1 MKWSID
7 RKTTAGFGVA
17 LAALVGIGAFSFLS
31 LSRLKNTSNQVEHTY
46 KVINKLGTLLSQLTD
61 AETGQRGYLLTGELR
76 YLKPYENA
84 IASIDQ
90 NLDELQKLTAN
101 NPDQQ
106 QHITQL
112 SPLITFKLAELKETI
127 TLRQSQGYEAALRVV
142 KTDRGKQAME
152 EIRAIVKVME
162 DEELQLLK
170 QRSDEQQVQRTL
182 LTILGSLIGVLSLAG
197 AVLLLNRNVFQRRQ
211 SEKTLESTEQKFRQ
225 MAENIHEVFWMS
237 SADLSEVLYISP
249 AYQQIW
255 GRTCESLYTN
265 PQSFLEAIH
274 PEDRERVIAN
284 LQQNIKTEFDIE
296 YRIIWQ
302 DGTVRWIWDRS
313 VPIYNQ
319 VGEVYRR
326 AGIAQD
332 ISDRKQAEQ
341 KIRFQSRLLDAVEQA
356 VIATDLEGNIIYWN
370 HYAEV
375 LYGWSA
381 VEVMGRLVV
390 DVVPAPSTK
399 EQAAKLMSRLQVGES
414 WSGEFLV
421 QRRDGTTFPAMVFD
435 SPIYNEQGSL
445 IGIVGV
451 SVDITERKR
460 AEEEL
465 QRSNA
470 ELQQFAYV
478 ASHDLQEPL
487 RMVSS
492 YTQLLAECY
501 QGQLDAQ
508 ADKFIAFATEGAT
521 RMQQLL
527 EDLLDYSRVSRRP
540 QPFEPINCTTILK
553 DVLTDLAVTMQE
565 SSAVVTADSLPT
577 VLGDRT
583 QLRQLLQNLISNAIK
598 FRREEPPV
606 VHISAEP
613 QEDFWLFTVRDNG
626 IGIDPQFAER
636 IFVLFQRLHSRQE
649 YPGTGIGLAICK
661 KIVERH
667 AGRIW
672 VESHLGEGSTFYFTL
687 PRQPQL
693 AS

>member
-61 AETGQRGYLLTGELR
+61 AETGQRGYLLTGEIR

-90 NLDELQKLTAN
+90 NLDELQELTAN

-106 QHITQL
+106 QHMTQL

-390 DVVPAPSTK
+390 DVVPAASTK

>member
-61 AETGQRGYLLTGELR
+61 AETGQRGYLLTGEIR
-76 YLKPYENA
+76 YLKPYNNA

-90 NLDELQKLTAN
+90 NLDELQELTAN

-106 QHITQL
+106 QHMTQL

-265 PQSFLEAIH
+265 PKSFLEAIH

-390 DVVPAPSTK
+390 DVVPAATTK

-598 FRREEPPV
+598 FRREEPPL

>member
-90 NLDELQKLTAN
+90 NLDELQELTAN

-182 LTILGSLIGVLSLAG
+182 LTILGSLIGVLSLGG

-265 PQSFLEAIH
+265 PKSFLEAIH

-381 VEVMGRLVV
+381 AEVMGRLVV
-390 DVVPAPSTK
+390 DVVPAASTK

-687 PRQPQL
+687 PRQGQL

>member
-61 AETGQRGYLLTGELR
+61 AETGQRGYLLTGEIR

-90 NLDELQKLTAN
+90 NLDELQELTAN

-381 VEVMGRLVV
+381 AEVMGRLVV
-390 DVVPAPSTK
+390 DVVPAASTK

-565 SSAVVTADSLPT
+565 SSAVVTANSLPT

-583 QLRQLLQNLISNAIK
+583 QLRQVLQNLISNAIK

>member
-61 AETGQRGYLLTGELR
+61 AETGQRGYLLTGEIR

-90 NLDELQKLTAN
+90 NLDELQELTAN

-106 QHITQL
+106 QHMTQL

-211 SEKTLESTEQKFRQ
+211 SEKTLESTEEKFRQ

-265 PQSFLEAIH
+265 PKSFLEAIH

-390 DVVPAPSTK
+390 DVVPAASTK

>member
-76 YLKPYENA
+76 YLKPYNNA
-84 IASIDQ
+84 IASIDK

-106 QHITQL
+106 QHMTQL
-112 SPLITFKLAELKETI
+112 SPLITFKLAELQETI

-182 LTILGSLIGVLSLAG
+182 LTILGSLIGVLSLGG
-197 AVLLLNRNVFQRRQ
+197 AILLLNRNVFQRRQ
-211 SEKTLESTEQKFRQ
+211 SEKTLESTEEKFRQ
-225 MAENIHEVFWMS
+225 MAENINEVFWMS

-265 PQSFLEAIH
+265 PKSFLEAIH

-399 EQAAKLMSRLQVGES
+399 EQAAELMSRLQVGES
-414 WSGEFLV
+414 WAGEFLV

-598 FRREEPPV
+598 FRREEPPL
-606 VHISAEP
+606 VHIRAEP

-667 AGRIW
+667 GGRIW

>member
-61 AETGQRGYLLTGELR
+61 AETGQRGYLLTGEIR
-76 YLKPYENA
+76 YLKPYNNA

-90 NLDELQKLTAN
+90 NLDELQELTAN

-106 QHITQL
+106 QHMTQL

-127 TLRQSQGYEAALRVV
+127 TLRQSQGYEAALRIV

-381 VEVMGRLVV
+381 AEVMGRLVV
-390 DVVPAPSTK
+390 DVVPAASTK

>member
-90 NLDELQKLTAN
+90 NLDELQELTAN

-265 PQSFLEAIH
+265 PKSFLEAIH

-390 DVVPAPSTK
+390 DVVPAATTK

-598 FRREEPPV
+598 FRREEPPL

-687 PRQPQL
+687 PRQAQL

>member
-76 YLKPYENA
+76 YLKPYNNA
-84 IASIDQ
+84 IASIDK

-106 QHITQL
+106 QHMTQL

-182 LTILGSLIGVLSLAG
+182 LTIFGSLIGVLSLGG
-197 AVLLLNRNVFQRRQ
+197 AILLLNRNVFQRRQ
-211 SEKTLESTEQKFRQ
+211 SEKTLESTEEKFRQ
-225 MAENIHEVFWMS
+225 MAENINEVFWMS

-249 AYQQIW
+249 VYQQIW

-265 PQSFLEAIH
+265 PKSFLEAIH

-381 VEVMGRLVV
+381 AEVMGRLVV
-390 DVVPAPSTK
+390 DVVPAASTK

-598 FRREEPPV
+598 FRREEPPL
-606 VHISAEP
+606 VHIRAEP

-687 PRQPQL
+687 PRQAQL

>member
-1 MKWSID
+1 
-7 RKTTAGFGVA
+7 
-17 LAALVGIGAFSFLS
+17 
-31 LSRLKNTSNQVEHTY
+31 
-46 KVINKLGTLLSQLTD
+46 
-61 AETGQRGYLLTGELR
+61 
-76 YLKPYENA
+76 
-84 IASIDQ
+84 
-90 NLDELQKLTAN
+90 
-101 NPDQQ
+101 
-106 QHITQL
+106 
-112 SPLITFKLAELKETI
+112 
-127 TLRQSQGYEAALRVV
+127 
-142 KTDRGKQAME
+142 
-152 EIRAIVKVME
+152 ME

-197 AVLLLNRNVFQRRQ
+197 AVLLLNRNVLRRRQ
-211 SEKTLESTEQKFRQ
+211 SEKTLESTEEKFRQ
-225 MAENIHEVFWMS
+225 MAENINEVFWMS

-249 AYQQIW
+249 VYQQIW

-265 PQSFLEAIH
+265 PNSFLEAIH

-296 YRIIWQ
+296 YRIIWP

-381 VEVMGRLVV
+381 AEVMGRLVV
-390 DVVPAPSTK
+390 DVVPAASTK

-598 FRREEPPV
+598 FRREEPPL
-606 VHISAEP
+606 VHIRAEP

>member
-61 AETGQRGYLLTGELR
+61 AETGQRGYLLTGEIR

-90 NLDELQKLTAN
+90 NLDELQELTAN

-112 SPLITFKLAELKETI
+112 SPLITFKQAELKETI

-265 PQSFLEAIH
+265 PKSFLEAIH

-381 VEVMGRLVV
+381 AEVMGRLVV
-390 DVVPAPSTK
+390 DVVPAATTK

-598 FRREEPPV
+598 FRREEPPL

>member
-46 KVINKLGTLLSQLTD
+46 KVINKLGTLVSQLTD

-76 YLKPYENA
+76 YLKPYNNA

-90 NLDELQKLTAN
+90 NLDELQELTAN

-106 QHITQL
+106 QRITQL
-112 SPLITFKLAELKETI
+112 SPLITFKQAELKETI

-152 EIRAIVKVME
+152 EIRAIIKAME

-170 QRSDEQQVQRTL
+170 QRSEQQQAQRTL
-182 LTILGSLIGVLSLAG
+182 LTISGSLIGVLSLGG
-197 AVLLLNRNVFQRRQ
+197 AVLLLNRNVLQRRQ

-255 GRTCESLYTN
+255 GRTCDSLYTS
-265 PQSFLEAIH
+265 PKSFLEVIH

-284 LQQNIKTEFDIE
+284 LQQNSKTEFDIE

-302 DGTVRWIWDRS
+302 DGTIRWIWDRS

-399 EQAAKLMSRLQVGES
+399 EQAAELMSRLQVGES

-540 QPFEPINCTTILK
+540 QPFDRISCTTILK

-565 SSAVVTADSLPT
+565 SSAVVTGDPLPT

-667 AGRIW
+667 GGRIW
-672 VESHLGEGSTFYFTL
+672 VESHLGGGSAFYFTL
-687 PRQPQL
+687 PRQAQL

>member
-76 YLKPYENA
+76 YLKPYNNA
-84 IASIDQ
+84 IASIDK

-106 QHITQL
+106 QHMTQL

-152 EIRAIVKVME
+152 EIRSIVKVME

-170 QRSDEQQVQRTL
+170 QRSEQQQAQRTL
-182 LTILGSLIGVLSLAG
+182 LTLSGSLIGVLSLGG

-255 GRTCESLYTN
+255 GRNCESLYTN
-265 PQSFLEAIH
+265 PKSFLEAIH

-341 KIRFQSRLLDAVEQA
+341 KIRFQSRLLNAVEQA

-381 VEVMGRLVV
+381 AEVMGRLVV
-390 DVVPAPSTK
+390 DVVPAASTK

-598 FRREEPPV
+598 FRREEPPL

-687 PRQPQL
+687 PRQAQL

>member
-1 MKWSID
+1 
-7 RKTTAGFGVA
+7 
-17 LAALVGIGAFSFLS
+17 
-31 LSRLKNTSNQVEHTY
+31 
-46 KVINKLGTLLSQLTD
+46 
-61 AETGQRGYLLTGELR
+61 
-76 YLKPYENA
+76 
-84 IASIDQ
+84 
-90 NLDELQKLTAN
+90 
-101 NPDQQ
+101 
-106 QHITQL
+106 
-112 SPLITFKLAELKETI
+112 
-127 TLRQSQGYEAALRVV
+127 
-142 KTDRGKQAME
+142 
-152 EIRAIVKVME
+152 
-162 DEELQLLK
+162 
-170 QRSDEQQVQRTL
+170 
-182 LTILGSLIGVLSLAG
+182 
-197 AVLLLNRNVFQRRQ
+197 
-211 SEKTLESTEQKFRQ
+211 
-225 MAENIHEVFWMS
+225 
-237 SADLSEVLYISP
+237 
-249 AYQQIW
+249 
-255 GRTCESLYTN
+255 
-265 PQSFLEAIH
+265 
-274 PEDRERVIAN
+274 
-284 LQQNIKTEFDIE
+284 
-296 YRIIWQ
+296 
-302 DGTVRWIWDRS
+302 
-313 VPIYNQ
+313 
-319 VGEVYRR
+319 
-326 AGIAQD
+326 
-332 ISDRKQAEQ
+332 
-341 KIRFQSRLLDAVEQA
+341 
-356 VIATDLEGNIIYWN
+356 
-370 HYAEV
+370 
-375 LYGWSA
+375 
-381 VEVMGRLVV
+381 
-390 DVVPAPSTK
+390 
-399 EQAAKLMSRLQVGES
+399 
-414 WSGEFLV
+414 
-421 QRRDGTTFPAMVFD
+421 MVFD

-598 FRREEPPV
+598 FRREEPPL
-606 VHISAEP
+606 VHIRAEP

>member
-61 AETGQRGYLLTGELR
+61 AETGQRGYLLTGEIR
-76 YLKPYENA
+76 YLKPYNNA

-90 NLDELQKLTAN
+90 NLDELQELTAN

-106 QHITQL
+106 QHMTQL

-127 TLRQSQGYEAALRVV
+127 TLRQSQGYEAALRIV

-265 PQSFLEAIH
+265 PKSFLEAIH

-390 DVVPAPSTK
+390 DVVPAATTK

-598 FRREEPPV
+598 FRREEPPL

>member
-61 AETGQRGYLLTGELR
+61 AETGQRGYLLTGEIR

-90 NLDELQKLTAN
+90 NLDELQELTAN

-381 VEVMGRLVV
+381 AEVMGRLVV
-390 DVVPAPSTK
+390 DVVPAASTK

>member
-76 YLKPYENA
+76 YLKPYNNA
-84 IASIDQ
+84 IASIDK

-152 EIRAIVKVME
+152 EIRSIVKVME

-170 QRSDEQQVQRTL
+170 QRSEQQQAQRTL
-182 LTILGSLIGVLSLAG
+182 LTLSGSLIGVLSLGG

-255 GRTCESLYTN
+255 GRNCESLYTN
-265 PQSFLEAIH
+265 PKSFLEAIH

-341 KIRFQSRLLDAVEQA
+341 KIRFQSRLLNAVEQA

-381 VEVMGRLVV
+381 AEVMGRLVV
-390 DVVPAPSTK
+390 DVVPAASTK

-598 FRREEPPV
+598 FRREEPPL

-687 PRQPQL
+687 PRQAQL

>member
-76 YLKPYENA
+76 YLKPYNNA

-106 QHITQL
+106 QHMTQL

-182 LTILGSLIGVLSLAG
+182 LTIFGSLIGVLSLGG

-211 SEKTLESTEQKFRQ
+211 SEKTLESTEEKFRQ
-225 MAENIHEVFWMS
+225 MAENINEVFWMS

-249 AYQQIW
+249 VYQQIW

-265 PQSFLEAIH
+265 PKSFLEAIH

-381 VEVMGRLVV
+381 VEVMGRQVV
-390 DVVPAPSTK
+390 DVVPAASTK

>member
-76 YLKPYENA
+76 YLKPYNNA
-84 IASIDQ
+84 IASIDK

-106 QHITQL
+106 QHMTQL
-112 SPLITFKLAELKETI
+112 RPLITFKLAELKETI

-182 LTILGSLIGVLSLAG
+182 LTIFGSLIGVLSLGG
-197 AVLLLNRNVFQRRQ
+197 AILLLNRNVFQRRQ
-211 SEKTLESTEQKFRQ
+211 SEKTLESTEEKFRQ
-225 MAENIHEVFWMS
+225 MAENINEVFWMS

-249 AYQQIW
+249 AYEQIW

-265 PQSFLEAIH
+265 PKSFLEAIH

-381 VEVMGRLVV
+381 AEVMGRLVV
-390 DVVPAPSTK
+390 DVVPAASTK

-598 FRREEPPV
+598 FRREEPPL
-606 VHISAEP
+606 VHIRAEP

-687 PRQPQL
+687 PRQAQL

>member
-182 LTILGSLIGVLSLAG
+182 LTILGSLIGVLSLGG

-265 PQSFLEAIH
+265 PKSFLEAIH

-390 DVVPAPSTK
+390 DVVPAASTK

>member
-61 AETGQRGYLLTGELR
+61 AETGQRGYLLTGEIR

-90 NLDELQKLTAN
+90 NLDELQELTAN

-112 SPLITFKLAELKETI
+112 SPLITFKQAELKETI

-265 PQSFLEAIH
+265 PKSFLEAIH

-381 VEVMGRLVV
+381 AEVMGRLVV
-390 DVVPAPSTK
+390 DVVPAATTK

>member
-1 MKWSID
+1 
-7 RKTTAGFGVA
+7 
-17 LAALVGIGAFSFLS
+17 
-31 LSRLKNTSNQVEHTY
+31 
-46 KVINKLGTLLSQLTD
+46 
-61 AETGQRGYLLTGELR
+61 
-76 YLKPYENA
+76 
-84 IASIDQ
+84 
-90 NLDELQKLTAN
+90 
-101 NPDQQ
+101 
-106 QHITQL
+106 
-112 SPLITFKLAELKETI
+112 
-127 TLRQSQGYEAALRVV
+127 
-142 KTDRGKQAME
+142 
-152 EIRAIVKVME
+152 
-162 DEELQLLK
+162 
-170 QRSDEQQVQRTL
+170 
-182 LTILGSLIGVLSLAG
+182 
-197 AVLLLNRNVFQRRQ
+197 
-211 SEKTLESTEQKFRQ
+211 
-225 MAENIHEVFWMS
+225 
-237 SADLSEVLYISP
+237 
-249 AYQQIW
+249 
-255 GRTCESLYTN
+255 
-265 PQSFLEAIH
+265 
-274 PEDRERVIAN
+274 
-284 LQQNIKTEFDIE
+284 
-296 YRIIWQ
+296 
-302 DGTVRWIWDRS
+302 

-381 VEVMGRLVV
+381 AEVMGRLVV
-390 DVVPAPSTK
+390 DVVPAASTK